1 MIYNPSPRDF
11 LFSKIFNMLVP
22 MEITATKN
30 WSHNS
35 FEQAMEYFTP
45 LLKADWMTH
54 LKIMPVE
61 YSEWS
66 DTLYIIV
73 EFDVTPEAKSDIMAL
88 NFHSKERFIERM
100 GMYIKNYF
108 QAFLNTNVGIKD
120 YIAPANYVHN

>member
-1 MIYNPSPRDF
+1 
-11 LFSKIFNMLVP
+11 
-22 MEITATKN
+22 MEMTATKN

-45 LLKADWMTH
+45 LLKAHWMTH

-73 EFDVTPEAKSDIMAL
+73 EFDVTPEAESDITAL
-88 NFHSKERFIERM
+88 NFHSKEHFIERM

-108 QAFLNTNVGIKD
+108 FVILNTKVGIKE
-120 YIAPANYVHN
+120 YRRPANYTMG